1 MIKDIIASHAGGEE
15 QGEAVARLQ
24 GGYGTES
31 SGASW
36 YFERIMMT
44 LQNCSVAHHHS
55 VQDGRRPQIQCKVH
69 GLSLV

>member
-1 MIKDIIASHAGGEE
+1 MIASLAGGEE

-36 YFERIMMT
+36 YFAKIVMT
-44 LQNCSVAHHHS
+44 LSNCSVAHHHS
-55 VQDGRRPQIQCKVH
+55 VQD
-69 GLSLV
+69 